1 MLQWGCANLLDCDF
15 VLRGIEKCPT
25 EAQRTGTMGFFPL
38 HLLHDA
44 IVILQW
50 RSNINMRNAPHGPAP
65 SITKHLLYGRCR
77 GITIAAEPRSRRTGF
92 PAVKLLR
99 ERYITATVWTP
110 HKMVAQYVI
119 PAQFSAAW
127 THATQPNSPIYLR
140 TLCFDKANSLLLE
153 AGAGTR
159 YIGCTLLVI
168 LTTTSISY
176 LLIPWMWNPK

>member
-1 MLQWGCANLLDCDF
+1 MANCPTDPGPPTRRRTAMLQWGCANLLDCDF

-110 HKMVAQYVI
+110 HKIAAQDRSICNSSSV
-119 PAQFSAAW
+119 QCGLDTCNSAK
-127 THATQPNSPIYLR
+127 QPDLPPHPLLR
-140 TLCFDKANSLLLE
+140 
-153 AGAGTR
+153 
-159 YIGCTLLVI
+159 
-168 LTTTSISY
+168 
-176 LLIPWMWNPK
+176 